1 MVKMLKCFHLF
12 NQKSS
17 LILGICRPYSN
28 TSFACCSKSVNL
40 SNLLSRQ
47 SQNSSV
53 LPTIQKRHLSRD
65 SAFVSKLV
73 EIQTSIFD
81 TISYSAPVHY
91 TQEALVFIHSTTGLE
106 WGPTVVMS
114 AFLVRFVFTFP
125 LAVYQV
131 GTVLDFFFFN
141 FLDYLPIHL
150 DFMLWNKKRFMKD
163 F

>member
-1 MVKMLKCFHLF
+1 MLKCFHLF

-131 GTVLDFFFFN
+131 GTVLDFFFF
-141 FLDYLPIHL
+141 FLIS
-150 DFMLWNKKRFMKD
+150 
-163 F
+163 